1 MNRSDPKTN
10 APDACVTSI
19 DHRCQRS
26 LKVPFFLKMICN
38 FPRRM
43 TPSSLSLGS
52 AGLGQKSDGIMSALK
67 DDEKMIERNKK
78 RCEAYP
84 MKKAET

>member
-1 MNRSDPKTN
+1 
-10 APDACVTSI
+10 
-19 DHRCQRS
+19 
-26 LKVPFFLKMICN
+26 
-38 FPRRM
+38 M